1 MARTRI
7 EGTQF
12 RTWDDVDQALKQL
25 GEIDRDLMLIDGDT
39 NETIDRLKAQAK
51 EQAKPLQDRK
61 TALELAMKEF
71 CEANRA
77 EFAKIKT
84 KQLVF
89 GSVGFRQST
98 KIIIKR
104 IADTLQAL
112 KDLGLA
118 HCIRTKEEV
127 DKEAMKTLSA
137 ETLAEVGAG
146 LKVENTFGYEI
157 DRARIADASASLST
171 KAA

>member
-1 MARTRI
+1 MARKRI

-12 RTWDDVDQALKQL
+12 STWEDVDQALKEL
-25 GEIDRDLMLIDGDT
+25 AFIDRDLRLIDGDV
-39 NETIDRLKAQAK
+39 NETIDRLKTEAK
-51 EQAKPLQDRK
+51 AQAKPLQDRK

-84 KQLVF
+84 RQLVF

-98 KIIIKR
+98 KIIVKR
-104 IADTLQAL
+104 VADTLQAL

-118 HCIRTKEEV
+118 QCIRIKEEI
-127 DKEAMKTLSA
+127 DKEAMKTLPA

-146 LKVENTFGYEI
+146 VKVENTFGYEI
-157 DRARIADASASLST
+157 DRARIAE
-171 KAA
+171 AA